1 VITSWYIKGSSHVFI
16 HTSSFGGTD
25 CDTDH
30 CLMAAKLWKDCWH
43 MNKKHQSLIEERYN
57 LKKLNEEVREQY
69 QVRI

>member
-1 VITSWYIKGSSHVFI
+1 
-16 HTSSFGGTD
+16 
-25 CDTDH
+25 
-30 CLMAAKLWKDCWH
+30 MAAKLWKDCWH